1 MVKEIIIITAIIV
14 IVILGD
20 IITQKYTANS
30 VDLMI
35 IEIDKISSDFISNK
49 NSEKIEENYK
59 KLYEVLENR
68 FRVMAYYIEHDE
80 LEKVKTELVVFGSNM
95 QTKEYEKRIEELKK
109 AKYLLE
115 HIKEREK
122 FNLVNVF

>member
-1 MVKEIIIITAIIV
+1 MVKEIIIIITIIV

-20 IITQKYTANS
+20 IFTQKYTANS

-35 IEIDKISSDFISNK
+35 IEIDKINSDFFTDE
-49 NSEKIEENYK
+49 NSEKLEENYE
-59 KLYEVLENR
+59 KLFELLENR

-80 LEKVKTELVVFGSNM
+80 LEKVKTELIVFASNM
-95 QTKEYEKRIEELKK
+95 QTKEYENGIEDLKK
-109 AKYLLE
+109 AKYILE